1 VHLRLESVSPALR
14 SKVATLGGVAI
25 VDRNADMT
33 LRQHGDQA
41 ELAGPAGDPI
51 VKASA
56 GDPNLLKRIA
66 AQAWLNRVL
75 PAGNDSLGLK
85 AETDPGSRGNT
96 FVQCESFIF
105 EVRLQKPAYLM
116 VMDLDS
122 SGKLAVLYPTK
133 ASERE
138 AISPGAPRAI
148 PNADRIV
155 VTPPFGSDQVA
166 VLAFQQMPAFFADLN
181 GSDSFAADGKRA
193 DALAKGLAAAAGAV
207 SVQQITVRTYPGT
220 GIGLC
225 GSKTASARTASTER
239 R

>member
-1 VHLRLESVSPALR
+1 
-14 SKVATLGGVAI
+14 
-25 VDRNADMT
+25 
-33 LRQHGDQA
+33 
-41 ELAGPAGDPI
+41 LAGPAGDPI

-56 GDPNLLKRIA
+56 GDPNLVKRIA
-66 AQAWLNRVL
+66 AQAWLNRAL
-75 PAGNDSLGLK
+75 PAGTDSLGLK

-122 SGKLAVLYPTK
+122 SGKLTVLYPTK

-138 AISPGAPRAI
+138 VISPGAPRAI
-148 PNADRIV
+148 PNADPKSHIV

-181 GSDSFAADGKRA
+181 GADSFDADGNRA
-193 DALAKGLAAAAGAV
+193 AALAKGLAAAAGAV
-207 SVQQITVRTYPGT
+207 SVQQITIRTYPGT

-225 GSKTASARTASTER
+225 GSQTASAGTASMER